1 MSLGSGES
9 WMVMRIVTVKL
20 PESMIEYI
28 DKLARDTGT
37 SRSDFIRH
45 AIRYCF
51 QNKVCVD
58 SFTVSL
64 SEEAFKKKSSEV
76 VKKVEV
82 LGEKKRGR

>member
-1 MSLGSGES
+1 
-9 WMVMRIVTVKL
+9 MVMRIVTAKL
-20 PESMIEYI
+20 PESMIKYI

-51 QNKVCVD
+51 QNKVCID
-58 SFTVSL
+58 SFTASL
-64 SEEAFKKKSSEV
+64 SEEVPKKRQTEV

>member
-1 MSLGSGES
+1 LK
-9 WMVMRIVTVKL
+9 MVMKIVTVKL
-20 PESMIEYI
+20 PEAMIEFI

-51 QNKVCVD
+51 QNKVCID
-58 SFTVSL
+58 SFTATL
-64 SEEAFKKKSSEV
+64 SEEVPKKRQTEV

>member
-1 MSLGSGES
+1 MK
-9 WMVMRIVTVKL
+9 MVMRIVTIKL
-20 PESMIEYI
+20 PEAMLEFI

-51 QNKVCVD
+51 QNKVCID
-58 SFTVSL
+58 SFTASL
-64 SEEAFKKKSSEV
+64 SEESSKKKQSDV
-76 VKKVEV
+76 IKKVEV

>member
-1 MSLGSGES
+1 
-9 WMVMRIVTVKL
+9 
-20 PESMIEYI
+20 
-28 DKLARDTGT
+28 LARDTGT

-51 QNKVCVD
+51 QNKVCID
-58 SFTVSL
+58 SFTATL
-64 SEEAFKKKSSEV
+64 SEEVPKKRQTEV

>member
-51 QNKVCVD
+51 QNKACID
-58 SFTVSL
+58 SFTASL
-64 SEEAFKKKSSEV
+64 SEEVPKKRQSEV
-76 VKKVEV
+76 ISKVEV

>member
-1 MSLGSGES
+1 
-9 WMVMRIVTVKL
+9 MVMRIVTVKL
-20 PESMIEYI
+20 PESMIEFI

-51 QNKVCVD
+51 QNKVCLD
-58 SFTVSL
+58 SFTASL
-64 SEEAFKKKSSEV
+64 SEEVPKKRQSEA